1 MTPRGTAYFTQDY
14 YDIQCQYIIA
24 DTNLRIFPF
33 LCISIFY
40 ILQRKELR
48 VILVSLVV
56 SFILTGTKFA
66 AWFLTHSV
74 AILSDALESIIN
86 VVAGA
91 FACYSIYLTGKPK
104 DENHPYGH
112 GKVEFFSIGF
122 EGAMIFIAGCLIL
135 FKAAQYFLGPMT
147 LHSLDKG
154 MWLIAA
160 TTVANLALG
169 LFLVRSGRRL
179 SSLTIS
185 GNGQHIMTD
194 VYSSAALIAALL
206 LIHFTGWNWLDPTVS
221 LLMGILIL
229 RKGYQLLRRSI
240 SGLMDETDM
249 RVVDRVIVILA
260 ANRHANWID
269 VHNMRVQQY
278 GSNYHIDCHVTL
290 PYYLELSEAH
300 EELKVIERL
309 VNKEF
314 TSGDVEFF
322 IHTDPCIPAC
332 CHYCRKEE
340 CPVRKH
346 AFTGL
351 ITWTRENVLPNRK
364 HG

>member
-1 MTPRGTAYFTQDY
+1 M
-14 YDIQCQYIIA
+14 
-24 DTNLRIFPF
+24 
-33 LCISIFY
+33 
-40 ILQRKELR
+40 QRRELR
-48 VILVSLVV
+48 VILVSLIV

-135 FKAAQYFLGPMT
+135 FKSGQFFFDPTALNK
-147 LHSLDKG
+147 LDKG
-154 MWLIAA
+154 VWLIAA
-160 TTVANLALG
+160 TTFANLLLG
-169 LFLVRSGRRL
+169 LYLVREGKKL

-194 VYSSAALIAALL
+194 VYSSIGLIAALL
-206 LIHFTGWNWLDPTVS
+206 LIHFTGWNWIDPLAS
-221 LLMGILIL
+221 ALMGILIL
-229 RKGYQLLRRSI
+229 RKGYQLLRTSI

-249 RVVDRVIVILA
+249 RVVDRVINILNQHRRA
-260 ANRHANWID
+260 TWID

-278 GSNYHIDCHVTL
+278 GNNYHIDCHLTL

-300 EELKVIERL
+300 EELKAIERL
-309 VNKEF
+309 VNDAF
-314 TSGDVEFF
+314 SSGEVEFF
-322 IHTDPCIPAC
+322 IHTDPCIPSC
-332 CHYCRKEE
+332 CHYCQMPA
-340 CPVRKH
+340 CPVRQDK
-346 AFTGL
+346 FTGR
-351 ITWTRENVLPNRK
+351 IDWTRENVLPNRK
-364 HG
+364 HGE